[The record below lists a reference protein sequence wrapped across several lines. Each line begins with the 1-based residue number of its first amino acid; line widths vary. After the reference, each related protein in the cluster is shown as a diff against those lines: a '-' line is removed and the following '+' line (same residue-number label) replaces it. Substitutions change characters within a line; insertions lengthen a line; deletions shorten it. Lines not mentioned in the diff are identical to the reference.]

1 MAPQIRLLQNN
12 NALLVERIQSTLVNT
27 LPLWK
32 NQMVLALGLQ
42 HSQQAMQAQK
52 AVTDMTNELLKKN
65 AEKLKQ
71 GTLATAQEAERGVID
86 IETLMQ
92 TNQSL
97 IDTID
102 EVIRIQQEGRE
113 KRVEAE
119 KNLAQMENELKQKL
133 LSM

>member
-1 MAPQIRLLQNN
+1 M
-12 NALLVERIQSTLVNT
+12 
-27 LPLWK
+27 
-32 NQMVLALGLQ
+32 
-42 HSQQAMQAQK
+42 
-52 AVTDMTNELLKKN
+52 
-65 AEKLKQ
+65 
-71 GTLATAQEAERGVID
+71 ID

-102 EVIRIQQEGRE
+102 EVIRIQTEGRQ